1 MQCIQREVVENEA
14 TIPCNIWLVR
24 KHFKYALED
33 QKFGMKGVQLKIKVV
48 WWSCLLEGKI

>member
-48 WWSCLLEGKI
+48 WWSCLLEGNI